1 MRFRFVD
8 VVLRGWWSQPSQ
20 NHQVGNSVQSTDTKE
35 ILDECRETNSE
46 HRFKKTTEKNTCK
59 YRKSELLQASP
70 TVSKGHWY
78 VTNTKQTPITSVSHH
93 FVSLFVR
100 AALQVCAW
108 MWMTLCDDLCAT
120 SYSLTCL
127 WPDKPQHV
135 WHDQTL
141 AVYRRCFC
149 FPLCG
154 DTLFLLPNFPFL
166 YFICLTFFFYSCHS
180 ADMYDVMH
188 LQCQCWIKKRLFVCV
203 KGMFGSHTKPS
214 KNSLWRTDSIPAAG
228 TNSSQRDTR
237 GTHILTISHYK
248 CI

>member
-35 ILDECRETNSE
+35 MLDECRKTNSE
-46 HRFKKTTEKNTCK
+46 HRFKKTTEALSGSEKNTCK
-59 YRKSELLQASP
+59 YRKQSELLQVAP

-78 VTNTKQTPITSVSHH
+78 VTNTKETPITSVSHH

-127 WPDKPQHV
+127 WLDKPQHV

-149 FPLCG
+149 FPPLRWHFIFAPKLSFSLLYLSHL
-154 DTLFLLPNFPFL
+154 LFL
-166 YFICLTFFFYSCHS
+166 
-180 ADMYDVMH
+180 
-188 LQCQCWIKKRLFVCV
+188 
-203 KGMFGSHTKPS
+203 
-214 KNSLWRTDSIPAAG
+214 
-228 TNSSQRDTR
+228 
-237 GTHILTISHYK
+237 
-248 CI
+248 